1 MTATTLTVGGEGRGE
16 LAGDLD
22 FSSVPDIWPAL
33 QKFLAS
39 GDALTL
45 SLAHVGRAN
54 SAGLV
59 MLMEALDLARAK
71 SGRLQLSDVPEELL
85 DLARMSGCDE
95 LLTAGVG

>member
-1 MTATTLTVGGEGRGE
+1 MTAATLTVGGEGRGE

-22 FSSVPDIWPAL
+22 FSSVPEIWPAV

-45 SLAHVGRAN
+45 SLARVGRAN

-59 MLMEALDLARAK
+59 MLMEALDLARSK
-71 SGRLQLSDVPEELL
+71 SGRLRLSDIPEELL

-95 LLTAGVG
+95 LLSAGVG

>member
-1 MTATTLTVGGEGRGE
+1 VTAATLTVGGEGRGE

-22 FSSVPDIWPAL
+22 FSSVPDVWPAV

-39 GDALTL
+39 GDARTL

-59 MLMEALDLARAK
+59 MLMEALDLARSK
-71 SGRLQLSDVPEELL
+71 RGRLQLLDIPEELL
-85 DLARMSGCDE
+85 DLARMSGCE
-95 LLTAGVG
+95 GLLSAGVG